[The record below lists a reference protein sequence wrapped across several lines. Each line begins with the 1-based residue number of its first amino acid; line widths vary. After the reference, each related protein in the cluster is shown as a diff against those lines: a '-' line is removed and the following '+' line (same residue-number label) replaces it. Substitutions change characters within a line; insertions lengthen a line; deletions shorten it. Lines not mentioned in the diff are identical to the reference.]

1 MVSQVADSLIRL
13 VAFLIDGNRYGL
25 PLERVERVLPFVAVA
40 PLPKAP
46 ASTMGVVNLHGQV
59 VPVLDVRRRFGFP
72 PRGYGLST
80 YLVIARSTRR
90 VLALPVD
97 EALGVVEANA
107 DAVKPPDSI
116 LPGIGHVA
124 GVVALP
130 DGLLLIHDL
139 DAFFSLEEERQLT
152 EALEGEKT

>member
-1 MVSQVADSLIRL
+1 MAFQVSDSLIRL
-13 VAFLIDGNRYGL
+13 VAFVIDGNHYGL
-25 PLERVERVLPFVAVA
+25 PLEQVERVLPLVAVS

-46 ASTMGVVNLHGQV
+46 ASAAGIINLHGQV

-72 PRGYGLST
+72 TRGYGLSAH
-80 YLVIARSTRR
+80 LVIARASRR
-90 VLALPVD
+90 TVALPVD
-97 EALGVVEANA
+97 EALGVLEMNA
-107 DAVKPPDSI
+107 GAVKPPDSV

-139 DAFFSLEEERQLT
+139 DAFFSLEEERQLAG
-152 EALEGEKT
+152 ALEGEEA